1 MRPGRGLLSLSPPKG
16 REGDGE
22 NDRGGVRKRGG
33 RILHLQRKVG
43 KLGNLGRTIR
53 YFHRSTLVKNRR
65 VKNLGVV
72 TYEKFFERV
81 RLHITTPSKE
91 KEE

>member
-1 MRPGRGLLSLSPPKG
+1 MIWKSQ
-16 REGDGE
+16 
-22 NDRGGVRKRGG
+22 RGGGEGGGGAGRWVVNG
-33 RILHLQRKVG
+33 RIRLRRI

-72 TYEKFFERV
+72 TYEKFVERV